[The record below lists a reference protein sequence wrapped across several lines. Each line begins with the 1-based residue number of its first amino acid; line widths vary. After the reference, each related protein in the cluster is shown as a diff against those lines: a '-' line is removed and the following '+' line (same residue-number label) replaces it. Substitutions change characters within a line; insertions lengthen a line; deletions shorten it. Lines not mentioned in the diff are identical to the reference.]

1 MSFFARLKA
10 IFGAKANQAL
20 DQIEDPR
27 ASLDYSLTR
36 LQASLRQISDSLVE
50 VSTAR
55 HTLEA
60 QRGQAQKAVDQT
72 EEQARQAV
80 SLNREDLAT
89 RALERKAA
97 AQERLNSLNSNIA
110 SLDAQVE
117 SLKTSQANMRQKI
130 ELFQAK
136 KEELKALY
144 DSSRAQ
150 LQVKEAASGISKDL
164 ADAGHTIQRAEA
176 RIQSMQ
182 ARVEAIDNLVAT
194 GALDDVLAPEGDDID
209 RGLAGDGDIAQQQK
223 ARQQTQAAGAGHQHA
238 LGPQEAADGLEVQFH
253 GLPSQEILDRHL
265 ADARN
270 PDLPLEDLVDAGDD
284 LHRQPGLL
292 AQLHDLPDG
301 RARRRSNR
309 DDRLVRRALLGDAR
323 DGSLIECAGKGITCL
338 NNVDADIF
346 EGMGDDNFLIF
357 IEQNTSLITVTERRV
372 EDDDLLWF
380 CDGG

>member
-55 HTLEA
+55 NILQA
-60 QRGQAQKAVDQT
+60 QRGQAQKAIDQT

-80 SLNREDLAT
+80 RLGREDLAT

-97 AQERLNSLNSNIA
+97 AQERLNGLNNNIA
-110 SLDAQVE
+110 LLDAQGE
-117 SLKTSQANMRQKI
+117 SLKTSQANLRQQI

-150 LQVKEAASGISKDL
+150 LQVKEAASGGSKDL
-164 ADAGHTIQRAEA
+164 ADAGHAIERAET
-176 RIQSMQ
+176 RIQAMQ

-194 GALDDVLAPEGDDID
+194 GALDETLAPEGDDID
-209 RGLAGDGDIAQQQK
+209 RELARLTRAASVESDLQRLK
-223 ARQQTQAAGAGHQHA
+223 A
-238 LGPQEAADGLEVQFH
+238 E
-253 GLPSQEILDRHL
+253 
-265 ADARN
+265 
-270 PDLPLEDLVDAGDD
+270 
-284 LHRQPGLL
+284 
-292 AQLHDLPDG
+292 
-301 RARRRSNR
+301 
-309 DDRLVRRALLGDAR
+309 
-323 DGSLIECAGKGITCL
+323 
-338 NNVDADIF
+338 
-346 EGMGDDNFLIF
+346 
-357 IEQNTSLITVTERRV
+357 
-372 EDDDLLWF
+372 
-380 CDGG
+380 

>member
-1 MSFFARLKA
+1 MSFIAQLKA

-60 QRGQAQKAVDQT
+60 QRSQAQKAIDQA
-72 EEQARQAV
+72 EEQARQSV
-80 SLNREDLAT
+80 QLGREDLAT

-97 AQERLNSLNSNIA
+97 AQERLNSLNDNIA
-110 SLDAQVE
+110 SLNAQVE

-144 DSSRAQ
+144 NSSRAQ

-164 ADAGHTIQRAEA
+164 ADVGHAIQRAET
-176 RIQSMQ
+176 RIRAMQ

-194 GALDDVLAPEGDDID
+194 GALDDALSPEGDDID
-209 RGLAGDGDIAQQQK
+209 RELARLTRSAAIENDLQRLK
-223 ARQQTQAAGAGHQHA
+223 A
-238 LGPQEAADGLEVQFH
+238 EVA
-253 GLPSQEILDRHL
+253 PKK
-265 ADARN
+265 A
-270 PDLPLEDLVDAGDD
+270 
-284 LHRQPGLL
+284 
-292 AQLHDLPDG
+292 
-301 RARRRSNR
+301 
-309 DDRLVRRALLGDAR
+309 
-323 DGSLIECAGKGITCL
+323 K
-338 NNVDADIF
+338 
-346 EGMGDDNFLIF
+346 
-357 IEQNTSLITVTERRV
+357 TSA
-372 EDDDLLWF
+372 
-380 CDGG
+380 